1 MDKRIR
7 KHVYRG
13 TRPKYSLAN
22 SRKVYCDRCECSYD
36 IPVSRNGDQW
46 LNYHWAHFNCI
57 QKTIIRQQE
66 ENDDFTLRKPA
77 VSDALKTDKHFVID
91 GAREE
96 RRQTLDEQVS
106 DDGSVDSATNFE
118 MPGPDCHDVADEETY
133 EDYNESWN
141 GFFATP
147 MSAEDVGQSYHP
159 NRTDPGEF
167 GTIHLE
173 EISKSGC
180 REIPSV
186 DIAQP
191 TFLLSE
197 IQSHII
203 QTLDVDNE
211 REDFIIRSRSRLDKY
226 TGKKLLADVVD
237 LYDWGLRLGVYAR
250 KRLLK

>member
-57 QKTIIRQQE
+57 QKKIIRQQE

-77 VSDALKTDKHFVID
+77 VSDALKSDKHFVID
-91 GAREE
+91 GAREG
-96 RRQTLDEQVS
+96 RRQTIDEQVS

-133 EDYNESWN
+133 EDYNESWC

-203 QTLDVDNE
+203 QTLDVDND

-237 LYDWGLRLGVYAR
+237 LYDWGLRLVIYVR
-250 KRLLK
+250 KCLPK

>member
-1 MDKRIR
+1 MQAAAIQRVSSAYGWGCTGLRTTRIR
-7 KHVYRG
+7 TTV
-13 TRPKYSLAN
+13 
-22 SRKVYCDRCECSYD
+22 
-36 IPVSRNGDQW
+36 
-46 LNYHWAHFNCI
+46 
-57 QKTIIRQQE
+57 
-66 ENDDFTLRKPA
+66 
-77 VSDALKTDKHFVID
+77 
-91 GAREE
+91 
-96 RRQTLDEQVS
+96 DEKGS

-133 EDYNESWN
+133 EDYNESWR

-159 NRTDPGEF
+159 NRTDPGQF

-211 REDFIIRSRSRLDKY
+211 REDFIIRSRSRLDTY
-226 TGKKLLADVVD
+226 TGKKLFADVVD
-237 LYDWGLRLGVYAR
+237 LYDWGLRLGVSTR
-250 KRLLK
+250 KRLLKLGELVNSLVTDMMVFRY